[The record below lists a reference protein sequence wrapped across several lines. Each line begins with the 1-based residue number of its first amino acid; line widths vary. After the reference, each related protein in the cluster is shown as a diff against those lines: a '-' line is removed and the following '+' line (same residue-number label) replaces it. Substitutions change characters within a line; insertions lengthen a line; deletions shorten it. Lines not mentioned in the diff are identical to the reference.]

1 MTTQPIRTVGVGG
14 FEVTP
19 EARDAVLAVLDS
31 GRLSYGPVTK
41 EFEATFARDHGL
53 RFAAF
58 CNSGTSAL
66 HVALQA
72 LKILHG
78 WQDGDEVIV
87 PAVTFVATSNIVLH
101 NNLTPVFVDVE
112 WGRYGIDPALIEAA
126 ITPRTRAIIPVH
138 LFGQAC
144 DMGPIMEIAR
154 RHDLRVLEDSCEA
167 MYAKYEGRSVGS
179 FGDASAFSTYA
190 AHVLVT
196 GVGGLACSNRTEVAQ
211 LIRSLLNHGRDGIYI
226 AIDDDEVV
234 GEALKEVMSRRFVFE
249 HVGHSF
255 RATEMEAALGVVQ
268 LKDAASLVA
277 KRRAIAARLTAGLV
291 KYGERLILPKT
302 HAGSDHSFM
311 MYPIVTGP
319 GVGRDSLT
327 FYLEEHGVETR
338 QMMPLTN
345 QPIYERMWPG
355 LEGRFPVAREINRR
369 GFYIGSHPAMSLDDA
384 DYVAAVFGDYFAQQG
399 ASGAAQGN

>member
-1 MTTQPIRTVGVGG
+1 MTAQPIRTVGVGG

-41 EFEATFARDHGL
+41 EFETTFARDHNL
-53 RFAAF
+53 KFAAF

-87 PAVTFVATSNIVLH
+87 PAVTFVATSNIVIH
-101 NNLTPVFVDVE
+101 NNLTPIFVDVE
-112 WGRYGIDPALIEAA
+112 WGRYGLDPTLLEAA
-126 ITPRTRAIIPVH
+126 ITPRTRAVIPVH

-144 DMGPIMEIAR
+144 DMRPIMEIAR
-154 RHDLRVLEDSCEA
+154 RHDLRVLEDSCET
-167 MYAKYEGRSVGS
+167 MYATYEGQSVGS

-196 GVGGLACSNRTEVAQ
+196 GVGGLACSSRPEVAQ
-211 LIRSLLNHGRDGIYI
+211 LMRSLLNHGRDGIYI
-226 AIDDDEVV
+226 AIDDDQVE
-234 GEALKEVMSRRFVFE
+234 GDALKEVVARRFRFE

-268 LKDAASLVA
+268 LRHAAELVGR
-277 KRRAIAARLTAGLV
+277 RRAIAARLTEGLRRF
-291 KYGERLILPKT
+291 GERLILPT
-302 HAGSDHSFM
+302 VQPGSEHSFM

-319 GVGRDSLT
+319 GVDRDALT

-345 QPIYERMWPG
+345 QPIYERLWPG
-355 LEGRFPVAREINRR
+355 IEDRYPVAREINGR
-369 GFYIGSHPAMSLDDA
+369 GFYIGSHPAMSIDDA
-384 DYVAAVFGDYFAQQG
+384 GYVVGVFADYFAHTSN
-399 ASGAAQGN
+399 ASKS

>member
-19 EARDAVLAVLDS
+19 EARDAVIAVLES

-41 EFEATFARDHGL
+41 EFETTFARDHSL

-87 PAVTFVATSNIVLH
+87 PAVTFVATSNIVIH

-112 WGRYGIDPALIEAA
+112 WGRYGLDPALLEAA

-144 DMGPIMEIAR
+144 DMRPIMEIAR
-154 RHDLRVLEDSCEA
+154 RHNLRVLEDSCET
-167 MYAKYEGRSVGS
+167 MYATYEGQSVGS

-196 GVGGLACSNRTEVAQ
+196 GVGGLACSNRPEVAQ
-211 LIRSLLNHGRDGIYI
+211 LMRSLLNHGRDGIYI
-226 AIDDDEVV
+226 AIDDDQVE
-234 GEALKEVMSRRFVFE
+234 GDALKEVVARRFRFE

-268 LKDAASLVA
+268 LRHAAELVSR
-277 KRRAIAARLTAGLV
+277 RRAIAARLTEGLARF
-291 KYGERLILPKT
+291 GERLILPT
-302 HAGSDHSFM
+302 VLPGSEHSFM

-319 GVGRDSLT
+319 GVDRDALT

-345 QPIYERMWPG
+345 QPIYERLWPG
-355 LEGRFPVAREINRR
+355 IEGRYPVAREINRR
-369 GFYIGSHPAMSLDDA
+369 GFYIGSHPAMSIDDA
-384 DYVAAVFGDYFAQQG
+384 DYVVGVFGDCFAG
-399 ASGAAQGN
+399 APNASKS

>member
-1 MTTQPIRTVGVGG
+1 MGG

-41 EFEATFARDHGL
+41 EFETTFARDHGL

-112 WGRYGIDPALIEAA
+112 WGRYGLDPALIEAA

-138 LFGQAC
+138 LFGQPC
-144 DMGPIMEIAR
+144 DMRPIMEIAR
-154 RHDLRVLEDSCEA
+154 KHDLRVLEDSCET
-167 MYAKYEGRSVGS
+167 MYATYEGQSVGS

-196 GVGGLACSNRTEVAQ
+196 GVGGLACSNRPEVAQ
-211 LIRSLLNHGRDGIYI
+211 LMRSLLNHGRDGIYI
-226 AIDDDEVV
+226 AIDDDQVEGDALREVV
-234 GEALKEVMSRRFVFE
+234 ARRFRFE

-268 LKDAASLVA
+268 LKDAAVLVGR
-277 KRRAIAARLTAGLV
+277 RRAIGAHLTAGLSRF
-291 KYGERLILPKT
+291 GDRLILPKVQP
-302 HAGSDHSFM
+302 GSEHSFM

-319 GVGRDSLT
+319 GVDRDALT
-327 FYLEEHGVETR
+327 LYLEEHGVETR

-345 QPIYERMWPG
+345 QPIYERLWPG
-355 LEGRFPVAREINRR
+355 LEDRYPVAREINHR
-369 GFYIGSHPAMSLDDA
+369 GFYIGSHPAMSFDDA
-384 DYVAAVFGDYFAQQG
+384 DYVVSVFGDYFAQKL
-399 ASGAAQGN
+399 

>member
-1 MTTQPIRTVGVGG
+1 MTAQPIRTVGVGG

-19 EARDAVLAVLDS
+19 EARAAVMAVLDS

-41 EFEATFARDHGL
+41 EFEGTFARDHNL

-66 HVALQA
+66 HVAMQA
-72 LKILHG
+72 LKILG
-78 WQDGDEVIV
+78 EWQDGDQVIV

-101 NNLTPVFVDVE
+101 NNLTPVFVDIE
-112 WGRYGIDPALIEAA
+112 WGRYGLNPALLEAA

-167 MYAKYEGRSVGS
+167 MYAKYEGKSVGS

-196 GVGGLACSNRTEVAQ
+196 GVGGLACSNRPEVAQ
-211 LIRSLLNHGRDGIYI
+211 LMRSLLNHGRDGIYI
-226 AIDDDEVV
+226 AIDDDEVE

-277 KRRAIAARLTAGLV
+277 KRRAIAARLTAGLAP
-291 KYGERLILPKT
+291 YGERLILPKM

-319 GVGRDSLT
+319 GVDRDDLT

-338 QMMPLTN
+338 HMMPLTN

-355 LEGRFPVAREINRR
+355 LEARFPVAREINRR

-384 DYVAAVFGDYFAQQG
+384 DYVAEVFGDYFSQQK
-399 ASGAAQGN
+399 

>member
-1 MTTQPIRTVGVGG
+1 VTAQPIRTVGVGG

-19 EARDAVLAVLDS
+19 EARAAVLSVLDS

-41 EFEATFARDHGL
+41 EFETTFARDHGL

-78 WQDGDEVIV
+78 WEDGDEVIV
-87 PAVTFVATSNIVLH
+87 PAVTFVATSNIVIH

-112 WGRYGIDPALIEAA
+112 WGRYGLDPALLEAA
-126 ITPRTRAIIPVH
+126 VTPRTRAVIPVH
-138 LFGQAC
+138 LFGQPC
-144 DMGPIMEIAR
+144 DMGPIMEVAR
-154 RHDLRVLEDSCEA
+154 RHGLRVLEDSCET
-167 MYAKYEGRSVGS
+167 MYATYEGQSVGS

-196 GVGGLACSNRTEVAQ
+196 GVGGLACSNRPEVAQ
-211 LIRSLLNHGRDGIYI
+211 LMRSLLNHGRDGIYI
-226 AIDDDEVV
+226 AIDDDQVE
-234 GEALKEVMSRRFVFE
+234 GDALKEVVSRRFRFE

-268 LKDAASLVA
+268 LKDAAELVGR
-277 KRRAIAARLTAGLV
+277 RRAIAARLTEGLSRF
-291 KYGERLILPKT
+291 GGRLVLPQIQP
-302 HAGSDHSFM
+302 GSEHSFM

-319 GVGRDSLT
+319 GVDRDDLT

-345 QPIYERMWPG
+345 QPIYERLWPG
-355 LEGRFPVAREINRR
+355 IEDRYPVAREINRR
-369 GFYIGSHPAMSLDDA
+369 GFYIGSHPAMTLDDA
-384 DYVAAVFGDYFAQQG
+384 DYVTGVFGDYFAQR
-399 ASGAAQGN
+399 AQR

>member
-1 MTTQPIRTVGVGG
+1 MTAQPIRTVGVGG

-19 EARDAVLAVLDS
+19 EARDAVLAVLES

-41 EFEATFARDHGL
+41 EFETTFARDHSL

-78 WQDGDEVIV
+78 WADGDEVIV
-87 PAVTFVATSNIVLH
+87 PAVTFVATSNIVIH

-112 WGRYGIDPALIEAA
+112 WGRYGLDPALLEAA
-126 ITPRTRAIIPVH
+126 ITTRTRAIIPVH

-144 DMGPIMEIAR
+144 DMRPIMEIAR
-154 RHDLRVLEDSCEA
+154 RHDLRVLEDSCET
-167 MYAKYEGRSVGS
+167 MYATYEGQSVGS

-196 GVGGLACSNRTEVAQ
+196 GVGGLACSNRPEVAQ
-211 LIRSLLNHGRDGIYI
+211 LMRSLLNHGRDGIYI
-226 AIDDDEVV
+226 AIDDDRVE
-234 GEALKEVMSRRFVFE
+234 GEALKEVVARRFRFE

-268 LKDAASLVA
+268 LRHAAELVGR
-277 KRRAIAARLTAGLV
+277 RRAIAARLTEGLRRF
-291 KYGERLILPKT
+291 GEQLILPT
-302 HAGSDHSFM
+302 VQPGSEHSFM

-319 GVGRDSLT
+319 GVDRDALT

-345 QPIYERMWPG
+345 QPIYERLWPG
-355 LEGRFPVAREINRR
+355 IEGRYPVAREINRR
-369 GFYIGSHPAMSLDDA
+369 GFYIGSHPAMSRDDA
-384 DYVAAVFGDYFAQQG
+384 DYVVSVFGDYFAH
-399 ASGAAQGN
+399 ANAPKA